1 MRRLDSIT
9 NSMDMSLS
17 KLWETE
23 EDRSLVGHSPW
34 GRKESE
40 WLHFLSHTVMRCMG
54 CDPAMSYRLGG
65 HEWFFCN
72 RQVHQVTILYTL
84 ERRMLYVLHEEHSI
98 SIHRDMK
105 HITSP
110 SFSIFQW
117 RVCMGCAKRKEKKR
131 KLYLGWGWGGWL
143 RDCHAGTQISIKPR
157 ACSPGKSQG
166 PRKLSLV
173 RLSSQLRALRIC
185 CHAKKDRFLLPG

>member
-1 MRRLDSIT
+1 MEVTEQWRRRRRRRRQQQQQQQQHYRIR
-9 NSMDMSLS
+9 
-17 KLWETE
+17 KLPWPWTWPIHFPYNGRRTWQPTPVFLPGKFHGW
-23 EDRSLVGHSPW
+23 RSLVGYSPW

-40 WLHFLSHTVMRCMG
+40 RLHFLSHTVMRCMG

-72 RQVHQVTILYTL
+72 RQVHQVTILYPL

-117 RVCMGCAKRKEKKR
+117 RVCIGCAKRKEKKR
-131 KLYLGWGWGGWL
+131 KESFIWGGGGGG
-143 RDCHAGTQISIKPR
+143 AVT
-157 ACSPGKSQG
+157 
-166 PRKLSLV
+166 
-173 RLSSQLRALRIC
+173 
-185 CHAKKDRFLLPG
+185 